1 MDFGEELTVLPDEL
15 GCCAM
20 KNRDDEGG
28 ANPGHGEQWRPV
40 GNKDECI
47 AGW

>member
-1 MDFGEELTVLPDEL
+1 MDFCEELTVLPDEL

-20 KNRDDEGG
+20 KNRNNEGG
-28 ANPGHGEQWRPV
+28 ASPGHGEEWRPV
-40 GNKDECI
+40 WDQDEGI